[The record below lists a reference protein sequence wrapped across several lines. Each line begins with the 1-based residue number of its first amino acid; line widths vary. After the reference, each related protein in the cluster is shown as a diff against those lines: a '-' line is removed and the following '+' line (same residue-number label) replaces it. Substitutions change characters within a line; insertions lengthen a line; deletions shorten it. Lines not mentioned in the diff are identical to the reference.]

1 MFLTYCR
8 PFDVNNYED
17 EIDEDDIL
25 DEEGQSRL
33 KLKVSNYNVNRYN
46 VSSYSVNSCNRN
58 HS

>member
-1 MFLTYCR
+1 M
-8 PFDVNNYED
+8 NNYED

-33 KLKVSNYNVNRYN
+33 KLKVSNYNVNSYN